1 MNNVRG
7 RWWIQ
12 GKFGEGNGSFM
23 GRSCGGYQ
31 EYPACATVKSFADP
45 SERIQEKEEKMM
57 QVK

>member
-1 MNNVRG
+1 
-7 RWWIQ
+7 
-12 GKFGEGNGSFM
+12 M